1 MPTIISFDFDDTL
14 VWTRVIRDAN
24 GDIEDTVPAGVN
36 PHTMPLL
43 HAALD
48 RGDEVHI
55 VTTRMA
61 RHWREDTLTHL
72 REWGVL
78 DRLAGVHF
86 TNGEWKAETLAR
98 LRVQIHH
105 DDDQDELDRLPSGC
119 SGVLASCHPSWI
131 VPCKRPRPCECRD
144 CQRAASWRGVP

>member
-1 MPTIISFDFDDTL
+1 MVLTFDFDDTL
-14 VWTRVIRDAN
+14 HLTAVIRDAD

-36 PHTMPLL
+36 PHIMPLL

-55 VTTRMA
+55 VTTRHA
-61 RHWREDTLTHL
+61 HHWREDTLTHL

-86 TNGEWKAETLAR
+86 TDGELKRDTLAA
-98 LRVQIHH
+98 LGATVHH
-105 DDDQDELDRLPSGC
+105 DDDPEELVDLPAGC
-119 SGVLASCHPSWI
+119 RGVLAPLHPSW
-131 VPCKRPRPCECRD
+131 
-144 CQRAASWRGVP
+144 GVG

>member
-1 MPTIISFDFDDTL
+1 MSIVSFDFDDTL
-14 VWTRVIRDAN
+14 AWTRVIRDAD

-36 PHTMPLL
+36 PTIMPLL

-55 VTTRMA
+55 VTTRVA
-61 RHWREDTLTHL
+61 HHCREDTLTHL

-86 TNGEWKAETLAR
+86 TDGEWKAETLAR
-98 LRVQIHH
+98 LRVEIHH
-105 DDDQDELDRLPSGC
+105 DDDLDELDRLPPGC
-119 SGVLASCHPSWI
+119 SGVLAHPHPSWEEI
-131 VPCKRPRPCECRD
+131 PCERPRLCECRE
-144 CQRAASWRGVP
+144 CRRAASWRGVP